1 MPHVSNFT
9 QGAKKIVLD
18 LINADNGLSL
28 VESAVHI
35 DLTLTQAPV
44 VMNTQAEITAAAG
57 SGYSGSV
64 VVEYN
69 RLDIAGFVDLYY
81 PDGFVIP
88 LGDSVSLND
97 VIPEI
102 NAGLGI
108 NLVEDLDFANE
119 PIEEWEG
126 IPNETKEMMVDIL
139 TSSKVYIGV
148 LTFTLD
154 GNDIPLNS
162 VITTTVLSG
171 LNLPSG
177 SGGGDNGAFFK
188 TFNMISGYDEAR
200 GRYGF
205 SEGIGANYGSMVVP
219 GITYAIGDGDN
230 TGPHTLLAMYWDENA
245 KTVNIMYSR
254 ETNGDPIEPFL
265 YFASVIDG
273 SLGVMFSIYEEGG
286 ADLFIYDGSGN
297 GVMVIIISNILINP
311 FSVGSVTVEISRT

>member
-1 MPHVSNFT
+1 MAHVSDFT
-9 QGAKKIVLD
+9 QAPKKIVLD
-18 LINADNGLSL
+18 LVNEVNNTALTEAL
-28 VESAVHI
+28 VEVAIHAQQDVTERNSRI
-35 DLTLTQAPV
+35 LLTALP
-44 VMNTQAEITAAAG
+44 G
-57 SGYSGSV
+57 SGYSGEQAL
-64 VVEYN
+64 EYD
-69 RLDIAGFVDLYY
+69 RLQISGFTDLYY
-81 PDGFVIP
+81 PGGMTIP
-88 LGDSVSLND
+88 LGDAASL
-97 VIPEI
+97 VECIPEI
-102 NAGLGI
+102 EAGLGI
-108 NLVEDLDFANE
+108 KLTLDLDYEDQEITPWA
-119 PIEEWEG
+119 G
-126 IPNETKEMMVDIL
+126 IPNETKLIQVPIL
-139 TSSKVYIGV
+139 PTSLVYLGELEFI
-148 LTFTLD
+148 LD

-254 ETNGDPIEPFL
+254 ETTGDPIEPFL
-265 YFASVIDG
+265 YFNSIAN
-273 SLGVMFSIYEEGG
+273 GVMFSIYEEGG

-297 GVMVIIISNILINP
+297 GVMTTTIPNILTNP
-311 FSVGSVTVEISRT
+311 FPVGSVTVQIARS

>member
-9 QGAKKIVLD
+9 QGANKIVLD
-18 LINADNGLSL
+18 LINANNGLSL

-35 DLTLTQAPV
+35 DLTSTQAPV

-139 TSSKVYIGV
+139 TSSKVYMGV

-154 GNDIPLNS
+154 GNGIPLNS

-177 SGGGDNGAFFK
+177 EVVEPPAVLYYTRTDDFKMMFEGDNTFIFTRAAGAVKFYDDNGAVIAGTTLNLASSLYDSSNLILAIDYPEDAPVGSPINEGFFK
-188 TFNMISGYDEAR
+188 ITFDGVDYRWETALIVLNTSAGVTRATVTVAPSSALETALL
-200 GRYGF
+200 
-205 SEGIGANYGSMVVP
+205 A
-219 GITYAIGDGDN
+219 GDGKD
-230 TGPHTLLAMYWDENA
+230 LSFD
-245 KTVNIMYSR
+245 
-254 ETNGDPIEPFL
+254 
-265 YFASVIDG
+265 FAIH
-273 SLGVMFSIYEEGG
+273 
-286 ADLFIYDGSGN
+286 
-297 GVMVIIISNILINP
+297 
-311 FSVGSVTVEISRT
+311 